1 MCNENQ
7 WPKDALFPDLARGYC
22 HRSRGGPASSSAT
35 GSHKRFILGSGFGRL
50 PFDLSQELAGVRVAC
65 MHLIGSP
72 RRFAKAE
79 VQ

>member
-1 MCNENQ
+1 MCDENQ
-7 WPKDALFPDLARGYC
+7 WPKDVLFPDLARGCC

-35 GSHKRFILGSGFGRL
+35 GSNINDSFGLQLREVALL
-50 PFDLSQELAGVRVAC
+50 PLQELAGERVAC
-65 MHLIGSP
+65 KHLIGSP